1 MEDLKNKTFL
11 LKVPTELFEYLN
23 SQNSNEE
30 VGKLYLNQKRSKP
43 EYIFKFSKK
52 KDPKKFSL
60 SFDKTIDFFYFYLNE
75 KKDESKINNI
85 DNFGKLGIKEEEVAN
100 ELIKNIFDR
109 EKNNVKTIQIKE
121 VKDKEKRYLNQEE
134 IQLTGKIP
142 GNKKEKKIR
151 IEEDKVIEIV
161 KKEVKKDNYIT
172 PKHISD
178 IYGIS
183 EAQVKEIMDRI
194 CNKIDGG
201 NRKNYYY
208 QLKDEIEL

>member
-11 LKVPTELFEYLN
+11 LKVPTELFEYLH

-52 KDPKKFSL
+52 KDPKKFAL

-85 DNFGKLGIKEEEVAN
+85 DNFGKLGFKEEEVAN

-121 VKDKEKRYLNQEE
+121 VKDKEKRYLNQDE
-134 IQLTGKIP
+134 IQLTGK
-142 GNKKEKKIR
+142 NEEK
-151 IEEDKVIEIV
+151 
-161 KKEVKKDNYIT
+161 
-172 PKHISD
+172 
-178 IYGIS
+178 
-183 EAQVKEIMDRI
+183 
-194 CNKIDGG
+194 
-201 NRKNYYY
+201 
-208 QLKDEIEL
+208 

>member
-52 KDPKKFSL
+52 KDPKKFAL

-85 DNFGKLGIKEEEVAN
+85 DNFGKLGFKEEEVAN

-121 VKDKEKRYLNQEE
+121 VKDKEKRYLNQDE

-161 KKEVKKDNYIT
+161 KKEVKNDNFIT
-172 PKHISD
+172 PKQISD

-194 CNKIDGG
+194 CDKFDGG
-201 NRKNYYY
+201 NRKNYY